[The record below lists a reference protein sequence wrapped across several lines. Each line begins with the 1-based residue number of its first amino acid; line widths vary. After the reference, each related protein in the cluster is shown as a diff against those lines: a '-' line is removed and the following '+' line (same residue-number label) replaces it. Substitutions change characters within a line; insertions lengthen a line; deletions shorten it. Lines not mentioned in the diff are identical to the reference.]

1 MDTQLPD
8 KPVLIGDTD
17 TQVQENPVL
26 ISDIAADPF
35 IFGSSTVDNYP
46 RDVREILV
54 KKLRTSAIS
63 NRRLYGWVK
72 STYEGTL
79 TIPSAE
85 AFSGWCSR
93 ARKRMAAQA
102 SEASADQLLSQF
114 SAGLAE
120 IETIVAQVRMGSHP
134 DFNKVRLLE
143 GLVGKCL
150 MRITD
155 LEDEYNIYKAS
166 LSKKRAALFGKRT
179 GIIDH
184 TTVNDMI
191 ADPRGK
197 RKDVAADPAGSQK
210 IERANVDVA
219 IARYITEVRSIIS
232 DVLKMSAQFKADEVA
247 AREHIRDEAR
257 VLLDLVKT
265 VVMEVCPERYARFA
279 DRLTARLRSQSWAP
293 GSPNRDAVTVEE
305 TETNGEE
312 QATATESPS

>member
-1 MDTQLPD
+1 MDNNPAD
-8 KPVLIGDTD
+8 KPVLIGDAPIND
-17 TQVQENPVL
+17 TPVL
-26 ISDIAADPF
+26 IGDIATDPF

-46 RDVREILV
+46 REVREMLV

-63 NRRLYGWVK
+63 NQKLYRWVK

-79 TIPSAE
+79 TIPSSE
-85 AFSGWCSR
+85 AFSGWCTR
-93 ARKRMAAQA
+93 ARKRMAAKA

-114 SAGLAE
+114 SSGLAE
-120 IETIVAQVRMGSHP
+120 IETIVSQVRMGSHP

-155 LEDEYNIYKAS
+155 LEEEYSIYKAS
-166 LSKKRAALFGKRT
+166 MSKKRSALFGKRT

-184 TTVNDMI
+184 TTVNDML
-191 ADPRGK
+191 ADHRGK
-197 RKDVAADPAGSQK
+197 RKDNSVDQAGTQK

-232 DVLKMSAQFKADEVA
+232 DVLKMSAQFKADEIS

-257 VLLDLVKT
+257 VLLDLVKS

-279 DRLTARLRSQSWAP
+279 DRITARLRSQNWSP
-293 GSPNRDAVTVEE
+293 GSPNRDAITVEE
-305 TETNGEE
+305 NEPNGDE
-312 QATATESPS
+312 QASATESSS